1 MGSALFGGKFPN
13 EVIALRVEFY
23 KVLCID
29 HGVMTIVLAVLIMVS
44 KFAIDFLAEQQLVT
58 H

>member
-1 MGSALFGGKFPN
+1 MGSALFGRKFPN

-23 KVLCID
+23 KVLCVD
-29 HGVMTIVLAVLIMVS
+29 HGVTTIVVAFRCVDHGIE
-44 KFAIDFLAEQQLVT
+44 FC